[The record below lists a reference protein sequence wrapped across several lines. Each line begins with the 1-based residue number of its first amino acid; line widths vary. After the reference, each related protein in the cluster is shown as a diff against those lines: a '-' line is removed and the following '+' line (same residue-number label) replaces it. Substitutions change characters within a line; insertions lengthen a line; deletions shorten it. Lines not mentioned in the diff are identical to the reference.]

1 MTRIVRWSVA
11 LAALAAGLG
20 FSGSARADVSSWVYA
35 GFGPAWLDGNERDR
49 YTLQLETGLGTP
61 PGSVV
66 FGGLFRVQP
75 IFGEGTD
82 LALLFRGA
90 TRGFVQGGFGFA
102 IDAGGYERFWGQKSA
117 GGLGSLVL
125 GAPWGV
131 TLSASA
137 GMGTHDTRFATLTLG
152 LDFARLTVY
161 RTNGTNWFPNP
172 HATDE
177 QGRGPR

>member
-1 MTRIVRWSVA
+1 MTKAEIARLAKALLIEGLRLEMSPEEIVDS
-11 LAALAAGLG
+11 
-20 FSGSARADVSSWVYA
+20 
-35 GFGPAWLDGNERDR
+35 
-49 YTLQLETGLGTP
+49 
-61 PGSVV
+61 
-66 FGGLFRVQP
+66 QP

-161 RTNGTNWFPNP
+161 RTSGTNWFPNP